1 MGRQSSWAISSNVRW
16 AWRLSRRLI
25 WLQSFWNSDIYS
37 SPKFPLFGGTSS
49 FSCMPVFLVLVFPS
63 TPSLLFSLPVSL
75 SPPSLFPFHP
85 VPLYLIT
92 SLSLS
97 LAHSPPFKLGS
108 FQISDFHRCARLQSV
123 IFVTDS
129 FIIHCTSKT
138 LECNTWPEFEQESVG
153 YLVSFSYWM
162 QNIEVMLL
170 YSWATREFHMNKL
183 CMYPVCTVVFLHWRF
198 DVHWKACV

>member
-1 MGRQSSWAISSNVRW
+1 MASVFLEQWHLFFPKVSAVWRHFLIFLHARVSSS
-16 AWRLSRRLI
+16 RLSFYPLSVVFTARF
-25 WLQSFWNSDIYS
+25 SF
-37 SPKFPLFGGTSS
+37 TSLS
-49 FSCMPVFLVLVFPS
+49 F
-63 TPSLLFSLPVSL
+63 PVSSGSSL
-75 SPPSLFPFHP
+75 SH
-85 VPLYLIT
+85 YLSI
-92 SLSLS
+92 SLS

-198 DVHWKACV
+198 DAHWKACV